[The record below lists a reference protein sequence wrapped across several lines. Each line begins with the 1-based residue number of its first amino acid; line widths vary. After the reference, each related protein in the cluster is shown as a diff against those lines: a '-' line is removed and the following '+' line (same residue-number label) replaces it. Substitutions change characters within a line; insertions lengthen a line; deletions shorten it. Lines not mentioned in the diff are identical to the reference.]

1 EVPRGSIAFELEEQ
15 QRTRNRCVD
24 SRAVLLDQRV
34 QTWICT
40 APVVALIAHAA
51 YGGEIQSGISSR
63 ECNETDAI
71 NAARRSALMPPGRPD
86 QLARLID
93 QLLRR
98 DHGARMISSMPG
110 QKIPGPRKLMRLSC
124 TSRQVSYRRSQ
135 PGVNVN
141 VSPFCTSFGNG
152 SHISRFPSTSPT
164 LSNFTCPVNP

>member
-1 EVPRGSIAFELEEQ
+1 MRAIAVLDDLAAHFRFRMNHGVALGVNPEVPRGSIAFELEEQ

-63 ECNETDAI
+63 ECNEADAV

-93 QLLRR
+93 QL
-98 DHGARMISSMPG
+98 
-110 QKIPGPRKLMRLSC
+110 
-124 TSRQVSYRRSQ
+124 
-135 PGVNVN
+135 
-141 VSPFCTSFGNG
+141 
-152 SHISRFPSTSPT
+152 
-164 LSNFTCPVNP
+164 